1 MPKYINLYSKMVKSK
16 LPVHGQE
23 EKQFINDLRQ
33 KGEEILQY
41 NSNLTFE
48 DFIEEMGSP
57 DDVVA
62 EYLKF
67 KESDVLI
74 SQIDKKKVVKKISLI
89 IFGICL
95 MIIFYVFYQVT
106 LEVEKSKNQRVDK
119 VEVIIEE

>member
-1 MPKYINLYSKMVKSK
+1 MVKSK